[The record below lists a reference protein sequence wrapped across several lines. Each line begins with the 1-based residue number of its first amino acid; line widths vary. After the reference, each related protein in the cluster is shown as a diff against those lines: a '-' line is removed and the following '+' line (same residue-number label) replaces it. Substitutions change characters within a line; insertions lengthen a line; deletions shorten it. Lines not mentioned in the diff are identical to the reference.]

1 MNPPE
6 TAKGTEEV
14 RLLEERI
21 AKLEKINRVL
31 MDRVE
36 RSMDS
41 QGNAF
46 SLFQTAILLE
56 DKVRD
61 RTRELEEAM
70 RDLEKANADLQ
81 SAKERAEAANRA
93 KSEFLANM
101 SHEIRTPMNGV
112 MGMLHLVLE
121 TGLAEEQREYLSIA
135 RSSADSLLKVINDIL
150 DYSKIE
156 AGMLAL
162 DRVPFRPRDLIAES
176 VQAISLQDRDRPVR
190 FAHQVDP
197 EVPEVLVG
205 DDGRLRQVITNLV
218 GNAFKFTEEGEVTIT
233 VKRLAETDPD
243 RIRLLFRVRDSGIG
257 IPAEKRMSIFQAF
270 SQADGSTT
278 RKFGGTGLGLTI
290 STRLVRLM
298 GGEIFLE
305 SRVGEGSVFSFTA
318 DFERAEVEGKPEED
332 QEGMRLLKGFRALV
346 VDDNSTNRRYIRDM
360 LRQWRMETTC
370 VAGGR
375 EALAELGRAAA
386 RGEPYPIVLLDGEM
400 PTLDG
405 YETARRILG
414 GPAGAE
420 TRILMLTSSPRPGQ
434 AEECKKMGVFTVLLK
449 PVKPSGLLD
458 ALIRS
463 ARDLPAGIRPP
474 AKAGAE
480 EEGREGLRILL
491 AEDNQVNRRVVELLL
506 EKNGH
511 SIRSAVDGEEA
522 LAAYGEEIFDVV
534 LMDVQMPVMDGFAA
548 TAAIRA
554 RERETGVR
562 VPIIAMTAHAMTGDR
577 ERCLAAGMDDYVSK
591 PIQVKD
597 LLAAL
602 ERSVPRS

>member
-1 MNPPE
+1 
-6 TAKGTEEV
+6 
-14 RLLEERI
+14 
-21 AKLEKINRVL
+21 
-31 MDRVE
+31 
-36 RSMDS
+36 
-41 QGNAF
+41 
-46 SLFQTAILLE
+46 
-56 DKVRD
+56 
-61 RTRELEEAM
+61 
-70 RDLEKANADLQ
+70 
-81 SAKERAEAANRA
+81 
-93 KSEFLANM
+93 
-101 SHEIRTPMNGV
+101 
-112 MGMLHLVLE
+112 
-121 TGLAEEQREYLSIA
+121 
-135 RSSADSLLKVINDIL
+135 
-150 DYSKIE
+150 
-156 AGMLAL
+156 
-162 DRVPFRPRDLIAES
+162 
-176 VQAISLQDRDRPVR
+176 
-190 FAHQVDP
+190 
-197 EVPEVLVG
+197 
-205 DDGRLRQVITNLV
+205 
-218 GNAFKFTEEGEVTIT
+218 
-233 VKRLAETDPD
+233 
-243 RIRLLFRVRDSGIG
+243 
-257 IPAEKRMSIFQAF
+257 
-270 SQADGSTT
+270 
-278 RKFGGTGLGLTI
+278 
-290 STRLVRLM
+290 
-298 GGEIFLE
+298 
-305 SRVGEGSVFSFTA
+305 
-318 DFERAEVEGKPEED
+318 
-332 QEGMRLLKGFRALV
+332 